1 VFRATASLPQ
11 QKKQKTKKVSALE
24 NQCSALRRELSVVEA
39 ELNTTINEDAALVS
53 TLGTFIVGGVSE

>member
-1 VFRATASLPQ
+1 VNTTYPGRTLTLCFAQLRL
-11 QKKQKTKKVSALE
+11 KVSVLE

-53 TLGTFIVGGVSE
+53 TLGTFIRSQ